1 MNPSR
6 FQFVMVET
14 LQGGN
19 VGSACRALKN
29 NGFTKSLRLVN
40 PPRLDGEATKMA
52 WKSLDVLRAAKRFDS
67 VDAAIADC
75 RFVAAFSS
83 RDRRSDRPFVDLDSA
98 LPSLLESAARPR
110 AKVALLFGR
119 EDRGLTR
126 EELASAQ
133 VVVRIDAA
141 RQRQVYN
148 LAQAMLLVAYRLRR
162 GLEAPPAPAAPI
174 EVAARTGLTQ
184 AARRHLREKLR
195 SALLALG
202 YGEMKDRS
210 LLDRIV
216 ARGDRLLDRA
226 GLEEPDL
233 AMLLGV
239 IRRIE
244 GSRARGRGKSEK

>member
-1 MNPSR
+1 MTPSR

-19 VGSACRALKN
+19 VGAACRALKN
-29 NGFTKSLRLVN
+29 NGFAKSLRLVN

-52 WKSLDVLRAAKRFDS
+52 WKSLDVLRAAKRFAT

-83 RDRRSDRPFVDLDSA
+83 RDRRSDRPFLDLDAA
-98 LPSLLESAARPR
+98 LPRLVAAASKPR
-110 AKVALLFGR
+110 ARVALLFGR

-126 EELASAQ
+126 EELACAQ
-133 VVVRIDAA
+133 LVVRIDAA
-141 RQRQVYN
+141 RERQVYN
-148 LAQAMLLVAYRLRR
+148 LAQAVLLVAYRLRR
-162 GLEAPPAPAAPI
+162 AMVAPREESSATSIPPLAGLP
-174 EVAARTGLTQ
+174 Q
-184 AARRHLREKLR
+184 AARKHLRERLHA
-195 SALLALG
+195 ALLALG
-202 YGEMKDRS
+202 YGELKDRS

-216 ARGDRLLDRA
+216 ARSDRLLDRA
-226 GLEEPDL
+226 GLEESDL

-244 GSRARGRGKSEK
+244 GRRPD